1 MKYGAVKLLWV
12 LAWLLKELLVPIA
25 FLPFSAVVQVFRA
38 KIVTVNTESSFE
50 HHLNENEGFKN

>member
-25 FLPFSAVVQVFRA
+25 FYLLAQSYKFSELKLLPLIQSP
-38 KIVTVNTESSFE
+38 
-50 HHLNENEGFKN
+50 HLNIT